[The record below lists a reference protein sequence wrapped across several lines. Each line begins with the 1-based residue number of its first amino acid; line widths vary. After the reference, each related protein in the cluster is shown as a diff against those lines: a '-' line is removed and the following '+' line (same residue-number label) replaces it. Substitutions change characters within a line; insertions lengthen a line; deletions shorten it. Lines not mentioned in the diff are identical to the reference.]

1 MSRVHLSSLVTVA
14 GAHTV
19 PQAALGES
27 MRHQLARLPEAA
39 GVAQI
44 VALTL
49 FHASLRQVV
58 VVQIVLMSGV
68 LAVLLAWELW
78 THARET
84 ATLAT
89 AEVQTDSP
97 F

>member
-39 GVAQI
+39 GVAQMI
-44 VALTL
+44 TFVYARSDIRARHLE
-49 FHASLRQVV
+49 
-58 VVQIVLMSGV
+58 
-68 LAVLLAWELW
+68 LAP
-78 THARET
+78 
-84 ATLAT
+84 
-89 AEVQTDSP
+89 D
-97 F
+97 